1 MKKCN
6 VCDIEKSLDK
16 FVKRANRPNGFQA
29 YCKECH
35 NKKMR
40 LKDNKE
46 YMRNFDLK
54 KSYGITINDYN
65 KMFNEQY
72 GCCAICKIHILELGQ
87 KIKKHLCVD
96 HNHETGQVRGLL
108 CDKCNRG
115 IGLLQDNKDVL
126 LNAYNYLDKF

>member
-6 VCDIEKSLDK
+6 VCDMEKSLDK

-40 LKDNKE
+40 LNDRSE
-46 YMRNFDLK
+46 YNRSFSLK
-54 KSYGITINDYN
+54 KQYGITIEDYN
-65 KMFNEQY
+65 KMFLKQN
-72 GCCAICKIHILELGQ
+72 GCCAICNLHILEINKG
-87 KIKKHLCVD
+87 IKKNLCVD

-115 IGLLQDNKDVL
+115 IGLLQDNKDIL
-126 LNAYNYLDKF
+126 LRAYNYLDKF